1 MARPKPNPMLAKL
14 EAQKEAEHQ
23 QRRRA
28 LSEIHIMAML
38 IAAHNKL
45 KAGPGRAPGLLVE
58 YVQVKEQ
65 IAKDIADDIGDS
77 RKKNGN
83 GDREFLHTK
92 KDLAITLK
100 KILGPENWRHYREFF
115 PMLRD
120 YWEE

>member
-1 MARPKPNPMLAKL
+1 MANKPNPFLAKL

-45 KAGPGRAPGLLVE
+45 KVGSGRAPGLLVE
-58 YVQVKEQ
+58 YVRVKEQ

-92 KDLAITLK
+92 KDLALTLMD
-100 KILGPENWRHYREFF
+100 ILGPENWRHYQEFF
-115 PMLRD
+115 PLLRD
-120 YWEE
+120 YWEG